1 MSQDGKYLYELGATE
16 LVAHLAR
23 GTVHLKEYAQAMMAF
38 AQATEPDVQA
48 FAHFSP
54 EIVGMQLERLERSRQ
69 ADTVPLALLGVPV
82 AIKDNIDTEDYPT
95 EYGYVG
101 TQGRTPRVDA
111 YLVHRLRAAGA
122 LIWAKS
128 RTTELAYLHP
138 TVTKNPRVAGHTP
151 GGSSSGSAAAVASG
165 MVPVAIGTQ
174 TNGSVIRPA
183 SFCGVFGFK
192 PSRGLVFNGGVLKCS
207 ESLDQVGIFAR
218 NIDDLAAVAEVLIGG
233 HEDATGRLVFPMGI
247 RELAAQEP
255 PLQPKLMFARTP
267 MWDQV
272 DPRSQVAFEDLLG
285 ELKDCMV
292 EVELPASVANAVP
305 MLRSVMDA
313 EMAANLQP
321 LIDASGGKSSAPMAD
336 LLKRGA
342 DIGAVQYLRAR
353 DRMAAAAQGFEEY
366 YDHFDAIVT
375 LSALGPAPAGFDST
389 GDPIMSTI
397 WTYAGLPCISL
408 PLLQTEDGQPIGVQL
423 IGKTN
428 EDGRLLRTARWLM
441 SRLAAST

>member
-16 LVAHLAR
+16 LVAHFAR

-38 AQATEPDVQA
+38 AQATEPEVQA
-48 FAHFSP
+48 FAHLSS
-54 EIVGMQLERLERSRQ
+54 EIVGIQLERLEHNRQ
-69 ADTVPLALLGVPV
+69 ADAKPLPLFGVPI

-95 EYGYVG
+95 EYGYDG
-101 TQGRTPRVDA
+101 TKGRTPRVDA

-122 LIWAKS
+122 IIWAKS
-128 RTTELAYLHP
+128 RTTELAYLNP

-151 GGSSSGSAAAVASG
+151 GGSSSGSAAAVAAG

-192 PSRGLVFNGGVLKCS
+192 PTRGLVFNGGVLKCS

-218 NIDDLAAVAEVLIGG
+218 NIDDLAAVAEVMIGG
-233 HEDATGRLVFPMGI
+233 HEDASGRLVFPMQLK
-247 RELAAQEP
+247 ELAAQEP
-255 PLQPKLMFARTP
+255 PLQPKLMFTRTP

-272 DPRSQVAFEDLLG
+272 DPRSQAAFEDLLG

-313 EMAANLQP
+313 EMSANLQP
-321 LIDASGGKSSAPMAD
+321 LIDANGGKSSVPMAD

-342 DIGAVQYLRAR
+342 DIGAVQYLHAR
-353 DRMAAAAQGFEEY
+353 DRMPVVAQSFDEY
-366 YDHFDAIVT
+366 FDHFDAIVT
-375 LSALGPAPAGFDST
+375 PSALGPAPEGFDST

-397 WTYAGLPCISL
+397 WTYAGLPCISV
-408 PLLQTEDGQPIGVQL
+408 PLLQTEDGKPIGVQL
-423 IGKTN
+423 IGKAN
-428 EDGRLLRTARWLM
+428 EDGRLLRTARWLT
-441 SRLAAST
+441 SRLAASA